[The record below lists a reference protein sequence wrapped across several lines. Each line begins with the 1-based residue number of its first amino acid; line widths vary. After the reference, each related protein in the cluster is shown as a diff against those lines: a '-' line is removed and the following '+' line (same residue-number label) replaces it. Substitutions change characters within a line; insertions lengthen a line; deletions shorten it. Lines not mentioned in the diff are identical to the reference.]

1 MPAGAVGVRYR
12 INARD
17 EIVFVDEAWE
27 AIASALPAPHVR
39 PASVTGRVLWEFIGD
54 GVTRA
59 LYEQLLAR
67 VRAGRTAQFNLRCDS
82 ATYRRLVRMTVAPE
96 TEGCVDFRTETL
108 EVHRREP
115 QPLLS
120 LDIPRSDD
128 FVRACGWCNRIDVG
142 TDDWIEVEDAVER
155 LRLFEQDA
163 VPHLSHGV
171 CESCHATLLQTID
184 DLGQGS

>member
-1 MPAGAVGVRYR
+1 MRYR
-12 INARD
+12 INVRD

-27 AIASALPAPHVR
+27 ALASALPAADVR
-39 PASVTGRVLWEFIGD
+39 PGAVTGRVLWEFIGD

-82 ATYRRLVRMTVAPE
+82 ATYRRLVRMTVAPD
-96 TEGCVDFRTETL
+96 TDGCVDFRTETL
-108 EVHRREP
+108 EVREREP
-115 QPLLS
+115 IPLLS
-120 LDIPRSDD
+120 PDVPRSDA

-142 TDDWIEVEDAVER
+142 TDDWIEVEDAVVR
-155 LRLFEQDA
+155 LRLFEQEA

-171 CESCHATLLQTID
+171 CESCHATLMQTMD
-184 DLGQGS
+184 DLERNS